1 MDELNKPDEPIEEII
16 EEEEELGITDK
27 MVSVLTEPGE
37 LFSSLSKLPVKTM
50 DWVLPLLLVIV
61 AIIAMQ
67 FITNSNPEIKANMV
81 EKQMERFEENF
92 QEQVDKGQMTQEQA
106 DRQLDT
112 IQEQMEQGGSIA
124 LIFGSIGAFI
134 VVFLM
139 FFIVSG
145 VFLLLSKFA
154 LGGNGD
160 YKASMLAYGLPQYIV
175 VIQIII
181 MIVSAIVFSKMFEDT
196 SIGSYMGIEKDG
208 MLGWLMH
215 KLDPFSLWFYS
226 VVGIAY
232 AKMFKSDNT
241 MKYVISILGMWIGFT
256 LLIYFAAQAFPFLKW
271 FGM

>member
-1 MDELNKPDEPIEEII
+1 MDEFNKPDEPTEEVF

-27 MVSVLTEPGE
+27 IVSVLTEPGE
-37 LFSSLSKLPVKTM
+37 LFSTLSKLPVKTI
-50 DWVLPLLLVIV
+50 DWVLPLLVLVV

-67 FITNSNPEIKANMV
+67 FIVNTNPEIKANMV

-92 QEQVDKGQMTQEQA
+92 QESVDKGQMTQEQA
-106 DRQLDT
+106 DRQLDAM
-112 IQEQMEQGGSIA
+112 QEQMEQGGSIA

-134 VVFLM
+134 MVFLM

-145 VFLLLSKFA
+145 VFLLLAKFA
-154 LGGNGD
+154 LGGTGD
-160 YKASMLAYGLPQYIV
+160 YKASMLAYGLPHYIG
-175 VIQIII
+175 VIQVII
-181 MIVSAIVFSKMFEDT
+181 MIVSAIIFSKMFEDT

-208 MLGWLMH
+208 IFGWLMH
-215 KLDPFSLWFYS
+215 KLDPFSIWFYS

-241 MKYVISILGMWIGFT
+241 MKYVIAILGMWIGFS
-256 LLIYFAAQAFPFLKW
+256 LLMYFAAQAFPFLKW

>member
-1 MDELNKPDEPIEEII
+1 MDEFNKPDEPTEEVF
-16 EEEEELGITDK
+16 EEEEELGLTDK

-61 AIIAMQ
+61 AVIALQ
-67 FITNSNPEIKANMV
+67 FITSSNPEIKANMV
-81 EKQMERFEENF
+81 EKQMERFEENM
-92 QEQVDKGQMTQEQA
+92 QEAVDKGQMTQEQA
-106 DRQLDT
+106 DQQLDA
-112 IQEQMEQGGSIA
+112 IQEQMEQGGSLQ

-134 VVFLM
+134 IVFLM

-145 VFLLLSKFA
+145 VFLLLAKFA
-154 LGGNGD
+154 LGGTGD

-175 VIQIII
+175 VIQVII
-181 MIVSAIVFSKMFEDT
+181 MIVSAILFSKMFEDT

-208 MLGWLMH
+208 IFGWLMH
-215 KLDPFSLWFYS
+215 KLDPFSIWFYS

-232 AKMFKSDNT
+232 SKMFNSENT
-241 MKYVISILGMWIGFT
+241 LKYVVAILGMWIGFS
-256 LLIYFAAQAFPFLKW
+256 LLLHFAAQAFPFLKW

>member
-1 MDELNKPDEPIEEII
+1 MDELNKPDEPTKEII

-50 DWVLPLLLVIV
+50 DWVLPLLILIV

-81 EKQMERFEENF
+81 EKQMERFEKNM
-92 QEQVDKGQMTQEQA
+92 QEAVDKGQMTQQQA
-106 DRQLDT
+106 DQQLDM
-112 IQEQMEQGGSIA
+112 IQEQMEKGGSMQ

-134 VVFLM
+134 MVFLM

-145 VFLLLSKFA
+145 VFLLLAKFA
-154 LGGNGD
+154 LGGTGD
-160 YKASMLAYGLPQYIV
+160 YKASMLAYGLPHYIG
-175 VIQIII
+175 VIQVII
-181 MIVSAIVFSKMFEDT
+181 MIVSAILLSNLFQDT
-196 SIGSYMGIEKDG
+196 SLGSYMGIEQDG
-208 MLGWLMH
+208 LFGWFMH
-215 KLDPFSLWFYS
+215 KLDPFSIWFYS

-232 AKMFKSDNT
+232 AKMFNSDNT
-241 MKYVISILGMWIGFT
+241 MKYVIAILGMWIGFS
-256 LLIYFAAQAFPFLKW
+256 LLLHFAAQAFPFLKW